1 MMSQLILGTRFF
13 PGGCQ
18 AFCNVTQI
26 IMAFDISV
34 YIGVHPE
41 GMFGSLASQHHE
53 NS

>member
-1 MMSQLILGTRFF
+1 MSQLISGTGFF

-18 AFCNVTQI
+18 TFCNVTQI

-34 YIGVHPE
+34 YIVVHPE

-53 NS
+53 DA